1 MSINTVDQN
10 NAQAKSITVLGE
22 KFLINR
28 IIKKIKK
35 IFLKSRIMI

>member
-1 MSINTVDQN
+1 MLINNVDQN
-10 NAQAKSITVLGE
+10 NVQAKGITVLGE

-35 IFLKSRIMI
+35 IFLNSRIKI